1 MTALIA
7 LVRKDLILFLGDRRA
22 LLLNLLMPIM
32 LGAFFGYLF
41 GGSGVTD
48 NARIEIAVVAQDSSA
63 TTQKIVA
70 GLKADTA
77 LTVLEMPL
85 AEAQDKVLKGK
96 LNAAIVIPVG
106 FGDAAGAALFGAK
119 EKPEIAIYY
128 DPSQSAV
135 LAMVKGMLTQHVMQN
150 VSAEMFSGAGGQKM
164 MDESIAELEKEAA
177 SNPRSAELQEFL
189 KSVRTFQTRNAA
201 AKTADAEKGQP
212 ERTAGLSMPFS
223 TTDKAMSAGP
233 KYNGYA
239 HAFAGMAV
247 QFILFMGID
256 AGISVLTAQR
266 QGLWNRLLASP
277 ITVHTV
283 LAARATSSALI
294 AFGLL
299 LFIFVVASMFFQV
312 QVAGSLLGFLGVGLC
327 FALVTATFGLLIAAF
342 GKTPEAARGMATFAT
357 LIMVMLGGAWVPA
370 FLFPQWLQTLTLAVP
385 TRWAVDGLDAMTW
398 RGLPLDAAWAPMLAQ
413 LGFAVLF
420 GGLALWKFG
429 RQRGGTTV

>member
-22 LLLNLLMPIM
+22 LALNLLMPIV

-41 GGSGVTD
+41 GGSGAPA
-48 NARIEIAVVAQDSSA
+48 NARIEIALVVLDSGE
-63 TTQKIVA
+63 TTRKIVA
-70 GLKADTA
+70 GLKSDTA
-77 LTVLEMPL
+77 LTVIELPL
-85 AEAQDKVLKGK
+85 AEAQAKVLKGK
-96 LNAAIVIPVG
+96 LNAAIVIPLG
-106 FGDAAGAALFGAK
+106 FGEAAGAALFGNK
-119 EKPEIAIYY
+119 TKPEIAVYY
-128 DPSQSAV
+128 DPSQGAV

-164 MDESIAELEKEAA
+164 MDDNIALLENGAA

-189 KSVRTFQTRNAA
+189 KSVRLFQKRNAQA
-201 AKTADAEKGQP
+201 NEANAGTAQGGQ
-212 ERTAGLSMPFS
+212 ASGLSTPFV
-223 TTDKAMSAGP
+223 TTDHAMSAGP

-256 AGISVLTAQR
+256 AGIGVLTAQR

-277 ITVHTV
+277 ITLNTV

-294 AFGLL
+294 ALGLL
-299 LFIFVVASMFFQV
+299 MFIFVVAGMFFQV
-312 QVAGSLLGFLGVGLC
+312 QVAGSLLGFFGVGLC

-357 LIMVMLGGAWVPA
+357 LIMVMLGGAWVPS

-398 RGLPLDAAWAPMLAQ
+398 RGLPLDAAWGPMLAQ
-413 LGFAVLF
+413 LGFAALF
-420 GGLALWKFG
+420 GLLALWKFG
-429 RQRGGTTV
+429 RQGSSKT